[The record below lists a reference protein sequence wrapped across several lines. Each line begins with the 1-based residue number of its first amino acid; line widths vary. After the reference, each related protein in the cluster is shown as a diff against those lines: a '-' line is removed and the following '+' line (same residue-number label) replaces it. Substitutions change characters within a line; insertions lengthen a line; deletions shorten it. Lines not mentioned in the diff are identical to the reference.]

1 MLYDVGV
8 FVIAILIR
16 SVMLKRLTLYSLE
29 EVSLLYPF
37 QGVKRGG
44 GGVSLFSPFQGGK
57 GGGGGFSG
65 LWDMENTSIKY
76 FSGFFADTV
85 M

>member
-44 GGVSLFSPFQGGK
+44 GASPDYGTWKILLLNISQDFLQ
-57 GGGGGFSG
+57 
-65 LWDMENTSIKY
+65 TR
-76 FSGFFADTV
+76 
-85 M
+85 

>member
-37 QGVKRGG
+37 QGVQRGG
-44 GGVSLFSPFQGGK
+44 GGGASPDYGTWKILLLNISQDFLQ
-57 GGGGGFSG
+57 
-65 LWDMENTSIKY
+65 TR
-76 FSGFFADTV
+76 
-85 M
+85 

>member
-44 GGVSLFSPFQGGK
+44 GG
-57 GGGGGFSG
+57 FSG

>member
-44 GGVSLFSPFQGGK
+44 ASPDYGTWKILLLNISQDFLQ
-57 GGGGGFSG
+57 
-65 LWDMENTSIKY
+65 TR
-76 FSGFFADTV
+76 
-85 M
+85 

>member
-44 GGVSLFSPFQGGK
+44 GGASPDYGTWKILLLNISQDFLQ
-57 GGGGGFSG
+57 
-65 LWDMENTSIKY
+65 TR
-76 FSGFFADTV
+76 
-85 M
+85 

>member
-44 GGVSLFSPFQGGK
+44 GLLRIMGHG
-57 GGGGGFSG
+57 
-65 LWDMENTSIKY
+65 KY
-76 FSGFFADTV
+76 FY
-85 M
+85 

>member
-44 GGVSLFSPFQGGK
+44 GGGVAGV
-57 GGGGGFSG
+57 
-65 LWDMENTSIKY
+65 WDMENTSIKY

>member
-44 GGVSLFSPFQGGK
+44 G
-57 GGGGGFSG
+57 FSG